1 MTDLESVIARCLD
14 ALTLQEKVHLLTGAD
29 AWSLPPN
36 ERIGLQ
42 RFVMSDGPVGVRG
55 ETWDERETSANLPS
69 PTALAASWDEELV
82 RRLGLLLAAEARRK
96 NVDMLLAP
104 TVNLHRSPLGGR
116 HFECYSEDPL
126 LTSRIGVAY
135 VRGVQEGGV
144 AATVKHFVGNDSETQ
159 RMSVDV
165 RVDER
170 ALRELYLAPFEAIT
184 TEGGAWAVMASYN
197 SVDGTTL
204 TESPLLRDVLKHEWG
219 FDGVVVSDWTA
230 ARSTEAS
237 ARAGLDLVMPGPD
250 GPWGDALVKAVQEG
264 KVPEEAID
272 DKVRRLLRVAA
283 RTGALADGPEA
294 AKPPVFTEDE
304 IRALLRQAA
313 AAGFVLARNE
323 SDLLP
328 LDRTTLRKVAVFGP
342 NATKARTQGGGSAT
356 VFPAYVVSPLEGIK
370 AALGEDVEVVYTRGA
385 RSGGGIDPLEAE
397 TTVRFLD
404 ADGEVVGEDVR
415 RIARFMWL
423 GSFGEGIPIERVAAV
438 EATATI
444 DVKATGAH
452 TFGVAG
458 VGRFQVYVDEQ
469 SVLDTTLGLP
479 EGAEPFE
486 GVVRPPQA
494 TASVELREGAQATV
508 RVVHHVEH
516 TAFAA
521 FGIGYEEP
529 GRSDEEEYA
538 EAARLAAEAD
548 VAIVVVGTTAEIE
561 SEGFDRD
568 SLALPGGQDEL
579 VRRVAAANPRT
590 IVVVN
595 SGAPVVLPWADD
607 VPAVLLSWFPGQEFG
622 SALADVLLGERE
634 PGGRLPTTWPVRM
647 EDCPVLSTQ
656 PVDGVLR
663 YDESIHIGYRAWAR
677 SGRTPRYPF
686 GHGLG
691 YTTWECTGLE
701 VVENLDGAAAGEGR
715 STDGRSAG
723 AGDGANAKH
732 DGVKAR
738 VSIRNTGKRPGRTVV
753 QAYLSKPDS
762 DVDRPV
768 LWLAGFAAV
777 QAGPGETVEAEVEIA
792 PRAFQHWDEQAK
804 CWTTE
809 PGEYRLTVGPSSAV
823 EWASTTV
830 SRTA

>member
-1 MTDLESVIARCLD
+1 MPDLESVIARCLD
-14 ALTLQEKVHLLTGAD
+14 ALTLQEKVRLLTGAD

-36 ERIGLQ
+36 ERIGLR

-55 ETWDERETSANLPS
+55 EAWDERETSANLPS

-96 NVDMLLAP
+96 DVDMLLAP

-126 LTSRIGVAY
+126 LTARIGVAY

-144 AATVKHFVGNDSETQ
+144 AATVKHFVANDSETQ

-165 RVDER
+165 RMDSR

-184 TEGGAWAVMASYN
+184 TEGNAWAVMASYN
-197 SVDGTTL
+197 SLDGTTL
-204 TESPLLRDVLKHEWG
+204 TESPLLQEILKQEWG

-237 ARAGLDLVMPGPD
+237 ARAGLDLVMPGPE
-250 GPWGDALVKAVQEG
+250 GPWGEALVTAVQEG
-264 KVPEEAID
+264 KVAEEAVD

-294 AKPPVFTEDE
+294 VKPPVLTEDE
-304 IRALLRQAA
+304 IRALLREAA

-323 SDLLP
+323 GDLLP
-328 LDRTTLRKVAVFGP
+328 LDRTALRKVAVLGP

-356 VFPAYVVSPLEGIK
+356 VFPEYVVSPLEGIR
-370 AALGEDVEVVYTRGA
+370 AALGDGVEVVHARGA
-385 RSGGGIDPLEAE
+385 RSGAGIDPLEGE

-404 ADGEVVGEDVR
+404 ADGELVGQEER
-415 RIARFMWL
+415 RTARFLWL
-423 GSFGEGIPIERVAAV
+423 GSFGEDVPADRVATV

-444 DVKATGAH
+444 EVRATGEH
-452 TFGVAG
+452 TLGVAG
-458 VGRFQVYVDEQ
+458 VGPFQVYVDEQ
-469 SVLDTTLGLP
+469 LVLDETLKLP

-486 GVVRPPQA
+486 GVVRPPQ
-494 TASVELREGAQATV
+494 TTVNVELRAGERATV
-508 RVVHHVEH
+508 RVVHQVERGP
-516 TAFAA
+516 FAA
-521 FGIGYEEP
+521 FGIGHEEP
-529 GRSDEEEYA
+529 GRSEEEEYA
-538 EAARLAAEAD
+538 EAARIAAEAD
-548 VAIVVVGTTAEIE
+548 VAVVVVGTTAEIE

-568 SLALPGGQDEL
+568 TLALPGGQDEL
-579 VRRVAAANPRT
+579 VRRVVAANPRT
-590 IVVVN
+590 VVVVN

-622 SALADVLLGERE
+622 AALGDVLLGERE

-663 YDESIHIGYRAWAR
+663 YEESIHIGYRAWAR

-691 YTTWECTGLE
+691 YTTWECTD
-701 VVENLDGAAAGEGR
+701 VTVTENPQETASASTAAEGGATA
-715 STDGRSAG
+715 
-723 AGDGANAKH
+723 
-732 DGVKAR
+732 VKAR
-738 VSIRNTGKRPGRTVV
+738 VSVRNTGGRAGRTVV
-753 QAYLSKPDS
+753 QAYLSRPDS
-762 DVDRPV
+762 AVDRPA
-768 LWLAGFAAV
+768 LWLAGFAVAD
-777 QAGPGETVEAEVEIA
+777 AGPGETAEVELSIA
-792 PRAFQHWDEQAK
+792 PRAFQHWDEQSGR
-804 CWTTE
+804 WETE
-809 PGEYRLTVGPSSAV
+809 PGPYRLTIGPSSAV
-823 EWASTTV
+823 EWAGSTV
-830 SRTA
+830 SRTP